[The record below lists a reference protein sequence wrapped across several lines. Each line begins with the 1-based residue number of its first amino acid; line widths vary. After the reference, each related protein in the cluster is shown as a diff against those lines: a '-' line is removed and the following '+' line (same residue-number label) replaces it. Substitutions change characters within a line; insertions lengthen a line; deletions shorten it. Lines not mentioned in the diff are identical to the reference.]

1 MLHETLDFS
10 PWGSS
15 VHGIF
20 QVRIL
25 ERVALFFSTGSF
37 QARNWTR
44 IFRVSC
50 IAGRFFTCWAI
61 REALVSYWRVLV
73 CSYFSVYFHFIYCI
87 LFISLALTASFV
99 FSSEASSLYP
109 SFPDKIPTVFTYLPC
124 ILLSILWL
132 MLWILYV
139 VNCVILFHHA
149 LFSGVFCWAFIWDQ
163 FLSLLILLN
172 FLCLS
177 EFR

>member
-1 MLHETLDFS
+1 MRLLCPWDFS
-10 PWGSS
+10 GKNTGAGCPFLLY
-15 VHGIF
+15 GIF
-20 QVRIL
+20 PSQELNPHLPCLLHCRQVL
-25 ERVALFFSTGSF
+25 HLLSHQGSLS
-37 QARNWTR
+37 QLLTR
-44 IFRVSC
+44 SS
-50 IAGRFFTCWAI
+50 
-61 REALVSYWRVLV
+61 L
-73 CSYFSVYFHFIYCI
+73 YFHFIYCI

-139 VNCVILFHHA
+139 VNCVILFHYA